1 MWNVIYRR
9 IEQETLRAAN
19 VYVLLLIN
27 LLNILHYLQ
36 K

>member
-9 IEQETLRAAN
+9 IEQETLWTAN